1 MNITDAFPNAVYTAG
16 TTSVDIPLTDL
27 PNLTA
32 AKADAATGDIRAI
45 MAEILRKVQAAYV
58 VADPAP
64 DSMTVTVSTPIGQAT
79 DQIQQSVTMSFDRT
93 FDPTDLSFL

>member
-16 TTSVDIPLTDL
+16 TNSVDIPLTDL

-45 MAEILRKVQAAYV
+45 MGALLRNIQASYTLAN
-58 VADPAP
+58 PAP

-93 FDPTDLSFL
+93 FGVADLNFL